1 MVGGKITPLVGC
13 SLRMHYGSEV
23 FTPGKE
29 TILRKGYQQY
39 YTFQSTVPEKAS
51 WSIIA
56 SSFFNNDWNWGAE
69 KAIDGI
75 ELPENAFVSAG
86 AAPALQWLQID
97 FGITVK
103 VLTGTFYYDSE
114 VHNKCFYII
123 ITYWVH
129 ACLHHI

>member
-1 MVGGKITPLVGC
+1 
-13 SLRMHYGSEV
+13 MHYGPEV
-23 FTPGKE
+23 FSLPVSLRIIWCACLSQR
-29 TILRKGYQQY
+29 TILQ
-39 YTFQSTVPEKAS
+39 FVVPEKAS

-103 VLTGTFYYDSE
+103 VLTGTPIMSL
-114 VHNKCFYII
+114 KCTKSAPALFDNILGLCML
-123 ITYWVH
+123 
-129 ACLHHI
+129 A